1 MIEDSTVLLSLYHKS
16 STGLESNGISE
27 NSTEFRILT
36 TVEEVVDR
44 NQEIVRMIQVIGR
57 PPIIVLGTLGN
68 LLTFFAMQRGSLKN
82 MSTLFY
88 MAILALA
95 DTGKSNLHLSFQ
107 ELFIKGVC
115 YNQVKKIQCILCSII
130 GKLQLRLQT

>member
-1 MIEDSTVLLSLYHKS
+1 MIEDSTVLLSLYHKP
-16 STGLESNGISE
+16 STGLEPNGISE

-36 TVEEVVDR
+36 TVEEAVDP
-44 NQEIVRMIQVIGR
+44 NQEVVRTIQVIGR

-95 DTGKSNLHLSFQ
+95 DTGKSHQHFSFLELS
-107 ELFIKGVC
+107 IKKCVTI
-115 YNQVKKIQCILCSII
+115 K
-130 GKLQLRLQT
+130 